1 MTNNM
6 IRKVGCLHPREGTPM
21 RTKTVSLA
29 FALALALA
37 TASPARAF
45 VVYSVLNPSTNFV
58 FFTYDA
64 PTFITTD
71 TLVPASALT
80 FNNTVHPA
88 TSVDFIISSPL
99 DPGFADVQITINP
112 VPGVPTVQDKFVLAS
127 QLTEY
132 GTWQVAPGSWFYPNS
147 FVQVAAP
154 EPASWAILG
163 AGLVGLLALR
173 RRSASL

>member
-1 MTNNM
+1 
-6 IRKVGCLHPREGTPM
+6 M
-21 RTKTVSLA
+21 RTKPVSFA
-29 FALALALA
+29 FALASALA
-37 TASPARAF
+37 IASPARAF
-45 VVYSVLNPSTNFV
+45 VVYSVENPATNFV
-58 FFTYDA
+58 FFTYDS

-112 VPGVPTVQDKFVLAS
+112 TPGVPTVQDKFVLAT

-147 FVQVAAP
+147 FVQVAAA
-154 EPASWAILG
+154 EPASLTLLAMGL
-163 AGLVGLLALR
+163 AGLGMVLR
-173 RRSASL
+173 GRRA

>member
-1 MTNNM
+1 MTATT
-6 IRKVGCLHPREGTPM
+6 IR
-21 RTKTVSLA
+21 SLA
-29 FALALALA
+29 FKAALGLALALA

-45 VVYSVLNPSTNFV
+45 VVYSVENPSANFV
-58 FFTYDA
+58 FFTYDS

-71 TLVPASALT
+71 TLVPGSALT

-147 FVQVAAP
+147 FVQVAAA
-154 EPASWAILG
+154 EPASLTLLAMGL
-163 AGLVGLLALR
+163 AGLGMVLR
-173 RRSASL
+173 TRRA